1 MKILVLNCGS
11 SSVKYE
17 LFEGSDLSVL
27 ASGLVEKIGEETSL
41 IRHRRVSGGGNSI
54 EMNKETLIPDHD
66 KALESVLEILTD
78 EKHGS
83 IAHRGEVKAVG
94 HRVVHG
100 GETFHSTTI
109 IDEAVLAA
117 IKENVHLAPLHNPP
131 NLKGIEVARAI
142 FPQAVQVAVFDT
154 AFHHTISEKAYMYAI
169 PYELYEKHGIR
180 RYGFHGTSHSFV
192 AEKAAEYLEKPL
204 NELKLITI
212 HLGNG
217 ASMAAIKHGKCI
229 DTSMG
234 MTPLEG
240 LVMGT
245 RSGDIDPALP
255 FYIAEQLSMSF
266 PEIDRLLNKKS
277 GLKGLCGTNDMRKV
291 VEMCGKGDRKAV
303 LALKVYCYRIK
314 KYLGAYIAVLGGL
327 DAIIFTAGIGEN
339 SADVR
344 SGVCRGLEHLGI
356 FLDDDRNRDSSQR
369 LREISAKKSRVKV
382 LVVPTNEELKIATE
396 TLRALKEHKKHLVT
410 F

>member
-1 MKILVLNCGS
+1 M
-11 SSVKYE
+11 
-17 LFEGSDLSVL
+17 
-27 ASGLVEKIGEETSL
+27 
-41 IRHRRVSGGGNSI
+41 
-54 EMNKETLIPDHD
+54 
-66 KALESVLEILTD
+66 
-78 EKHGS
+78 
-83 IAHRGEVKAVG
+83 G
-94 HRVVHG
+94 HRVV
-100 GETFHSTTI
+100 ER
-109 IDEAVLAA
+109 A
-117 IKENVHLAPLHNPP
+117 
-131 NLKGIEVARAI
+131 IEVARAI

-266 PEIDRLLNKKS
+266 PEIDRLLNKES

-291 VEMCGKGDRKAV
+291 VEMCKKGDRKAA
-303 LALKVYCYRIK
+303 LALEVYCYRIK

-356 FLDDDRNRDSSQR
+356 FLDDDRNRDSSER
-369 LREISAKKSRVKV
+369 IRGISAKKSWVKV

-396 TLRALKEHKKHLVT
+396 TLRALKEHKKDLVT